1 MPTLQEQVEKEVRE
15 AVHRAVY
22 RDSPTDRAVAYHEV
36 AHALASHTVG
46 LKMASISV
54 SDHSSGVMRNVDR
67 PKPEVD
73 GTPEEIAARLR
84 REYPDAIAKACRKE
98 IVTFLAGRAAD
109 LFAGDKG
116 LPVGSSASDLAEAD
130 KLADIAVD
138 RGGPGS
144 PPGKLPRRRRGD
156 CSGGLAAHPGV
167 RRPVGLRAR
176 DARVRP
182 RNHVL
187 GTGPSRHA
195 PGGVRSPPGGRR
207 VFLPALPA
215 SGSHRL
221 VVERLTPHL
230 AGRAVPRAARPADR
244 LGGG

>member
-138 RGGPGS
+138 RGGRDRLLESCRADAAEIVRVGWPLIQEFAALLVYEREMPGFVLEIMFS
-144 PPGKLPRRRRGD
+144 ERD
-156 CSGGLAAHPGV
+156 LAAT
-167 RRPVGLRAR
+167 LREAY
-176 DARVRP
+176 
-182 RNHVL
+182 
-187 GTGPSRHA
+187 
-195 PGGVRSPPGGRR
+195 
-207 VFLPALPA
+207 
-215 SGSHRL
+215 
-221 VVERLTPHL
+221 
-230 AGRAVPRAARPADR
+230 AARPA
-244 LGGG
+244 GGEYSSPLFPPPAPIDWWSND